1 MPNSKQEIIDE
12 FKNFIQRKGGN
23 YSDWYIGLGREPED
37 LFFHVQNL
45 DDRCWIYKCIYDP
58 QVARQIL
65 DYFINTLGTKET
77 VSSADATADIIY
89 VYKRKVPKE

>member
-1 MPNSKQEIIDE
+1 VPNSKQEIIDN
-12 FKNFIQRKGGN
+12 FKNYIQSRGGN
-23 YSDWYIGLGREPED
+23 YSDWYIGIACDPED
-37 LFFHVQNL
+37 LFLQLQNL
-45 DDRCWIYKCIYDP
+45 DNQCWDYTHIYDP

-65 DYFINTLGTKET
+65 DYFINTLGIKET